1 MCAASDSFC
10 VYWTELLQA
19 TSFRLAATLALLF
32 GSASILIFLFI
43 YWQTAGSETRRIEA
57 LITADAAIEAGE
69 PAAAI
74 RRFLDDRAV
83 NDFHHLTYAGLF
95 DSMGR
100 KLDGNLDEMPPSL
113 APDGAVHVT
122 AITRADDDGRHV
134 EIVRAVE
141 RRLDDGSYLV
151 LGRNTEEL
159 ERLRRQVALAL
170 AWGLAPTIGVPLA
183 TGVALGR
190 RARKRVKAVTD
201 ALERIRQGKLRERL
215 PIHGGGEDFDRLAET
230 VNRML
235 TEIERLL
242 DEVRRTGDEIARDLR
257 TPLAQVKQDLATAR
271 GCGVPLLLDAID
283 HALDSLDQAL
293 ATITALLR
301 IREIEAGRRRAGF
314 KPVELSAIVAL
325 IDELY
330 QPVAEDQQVDL
341 VVAVA
346 GPAWIQGDAELLT
359 EMLGQLVDTTLK
371 STAPGGRV
379 SITLQSNGAGLRL
392 GIASSGPGGTEPGAA
407 KPARGLVTA
416 IANLHEIE
424 EVESAGDSGGGIDL
438 LLPLPAEALAGP
450 DRSKPDLSR

>member
-1 MCAASDSFC
+1 MCGVSDSFC
-10 VYWTELLQA
+10 VFRTELLQA
-19 TSFRLAATLALLF
+19 TSFRLAAGLALLF
-32 GSASILIFLFI
+32 GSVTFMIFLFI

-74 RRFLDDRAV
+74 RRFLADRV
-83 NDFHHLTYAGLF
+83 VDDFHHLTYAALF

-100 KLDGNLDEMPPSL
+100 KLGGNLDELPPSL
-113 APDGAVHVT
+113 PPDGLVHVT
-122 AITRADDDGRHV
+122 AITRAGDDGMQV

-141 RRLDDGSYLV
+141 RRLGDGSYLV
-151 LGRNTEEL
+151 FGRNTEEL
-159 ERLRRQVALAL
+159 ELLRRQVALAL
-170 AWGLAPTIGVPLA
+170 AWGLLPTIGVPLA
-183 TGVALGR
+183 TGIVLSR
-190 RARKRVKAVTD
+190 RSRKRVKAVTD
-201 ALERIRQGKLRERL
+201 ALARIREGKLRERL
-215 PIHGGGEDFDRLAET
+215 PVQGGGEDFDRLAET

-257 TPLAQVKQDLATAR
+257 TPLAQVKQDLASAR
-271 GCGVPLLLDAID
+271 GDGGPLLPDAID
-283 HALDSLDQAL
+283 QALDGLDRAL

-314 KPVELSAIVAL
+314 QPVELGAIVAV

-346 GPAWIQGDAELLT
+346 GPVWIQGDAELLT
-359 EMLGQLVDTTLK
+359 EMLGHLVDAALK

-379 SITLQSNGAGLRL
+379 GVTLRQDGAGPRL
-392 GIASSGPGGTEPGAA
+392 GIASTGPGAMEPGAA
-407 KPARGLVTA
+407 MPRGGLVIA
-416 IANLHEIE
+416 IANLHEIK
-424 EVESAGDSGGGIDL
+424 EVASGGKSGGGIDL
-438 LLPLPAEALAGP
+438 VLPLPAEALADHDRPKP
-450 DRSKPDLSR
+450 DRPR